1 MAYRASGST
10 TRYSRTPAR
19 SYRAFFSRWSLTA
32 VPTIGCDNRTPEN
45 ADREDVWNAGTL
57 PLKHS
62 MAWTMKGKIIKLDL
76 ESTPPTWGS
85 RFGGPTAEPDLEGA
99 FPELEYDPAWLD
111 DGAVEPTGYVAEC
124 PFSWEDEGRW
134 IPDDGPGV
142 IHQAAP
148 DRVAKA
154 VFYIDADNQ
163 SAQSAPDLIALFR
176 DDLGV
181 QVLRAF
187 IAGNDSGRQSQLWA
201 DELAA
206 IAPGIESIAL
216 DVPCR
221 KDAAD
226 LALIMKLGAN
236 LEGHARRGE
245 LVAVVSRDDLL
256 VGAAERARSQGC
268 RAFAV
273 YVDSDP
279 PCCRSSRVTT
289 FLLPAPTKTRTP
301 TLPAQRLVGTVP
313 SLARIAQTAPDPTAE
328 PAGPEQAEVLA
339 RLRALCQPLPA
350 GGYSASDV
358 GQALKRLGF
367 AAPARRHFLA
377 NTPGITTEGKATK
390 KVYRF

>member
-1 MAYRASGST
+1 
-10 TRYSRTPAR
+10 
-19 SYRAFFSRWSLTA
+19 
-32 VPTIGCDNRTPEN
+32 
-45 ADREDVWNAGTL
+45 
-57 PLKHS
+57 
-62 MAWTMKGKIIKLDL
+62 MKGKLLKLDL
-76 ESTPPTWGS
+76 EPAPPIGG
-85 RFGGPTAEPDLEGA
+85 RRLGGPTAEPHPEGA
-99 FPELEYDPAWLD
+99 FPELEYGPAWQK
-111 DGAVEPTGYVAEC
+111 DGAVEPPGYFAEC

-134 IPDDGPGV
+134 LPDDGLGV
-142 IHQAAP
+142 SPQATL
-148 DRVAKA
+148 DRAAKV

-176 DDLGV
+176 DDLGA

-187 IAGNDSGRQSQLWA
+187 IAGNDSGRPSQLWA
-201 DELAA
+201 EELAA
-206 IAPGIESIAL
+206 AAPGIESIAL

-226 LALIMKLGAN
+226 LALIMELGAN
-236 LEGHARRGE
+236 LEGHVRRGE

-256 VGAAERARSQGC
+256 VGAAERVRSQGC

-289 FLLPAPTKTRTP
+289 FLLPAPTKTRPPTP
-301 TLPAQRLVGTVP
+301 PARRLVGTVP
-313 SLARIAQTAPDPTAE
+313 SLARMAQTAPDPTAE
-328 PAGPEQAEVLA
+328 PAGPEPGEVLA
-339 RLRALCQPLPA
+339 RLRALCQPLPT

-358 GQALKRLGF
+358 GQALKQLGF
-367 AAPARRHFLA
+367 AVKARRHFLA